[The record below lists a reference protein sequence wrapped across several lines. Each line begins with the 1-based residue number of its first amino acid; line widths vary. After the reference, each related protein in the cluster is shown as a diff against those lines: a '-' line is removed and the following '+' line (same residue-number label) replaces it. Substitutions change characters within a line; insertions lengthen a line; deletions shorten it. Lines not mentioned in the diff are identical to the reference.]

1 MKPKP
6 KSNAS
11 YGPNKRVVWP
21 LLAIILFS
29 LGMLLWLNRQQE
41 ANSELETIP
50 SQESRSVTSGPSS
63 QDPKG
68 RGSSSHTE
76 SSLEEED
83 ESDNLAEQYAK
94 LPKAETYSSIEY
106 HENQIHDPHVRRA
119 FEVVIERLKAEG
131 KYYSSV
137 DYELTVFPTL
147 DENISNLSV
156 DERYA
161 DRTVHRGHYRFD
173 YRGKKVTRY

>member
-1 MKPKP
+1 MKSEP

-41 ANSELETIP
+41 ANSEFEKIP
-50 SQESRSVTSGPSS
+50 SPESSSVTSEPLS

-68 RGSSSHTE
+68 RVSSSLTE

-83 ESDNLAEQYAK
+83 ESDSLAEQYAK

-119 FEVVIERLKAEG
+119 FEVVIERLKDEG